1 MGALTDIGNLLIQ
14 TLFHLFLVAVLLRL
28 LLQMA
33 RADFYNPVSQFLVK
47 VTKPFLQ
54 PLRRLIP
61 GFLGVDMAAVVL
73 AIAVQMLATTLL
85 ITINGGSLVNPLY
98 LLVWGVL
105 GCIGIII
112 NIYFFAILAM
122 IIISWVA
129 PGSYNPFIL
138 LLNQITEPVLAPF
151 RKLLPSL
158 GGLDLSPILVFLSI
172 NVAQILLKHVAVATG
187 LHPQAFSLVIGL

>member
-1 MGALTDIGNLLIQ
+1 MGALTEIGNLVIQ
-14 TLFHLFLVAVLLRL
+14 TLFHFFLIAVLLRL
-28 LLQMA
+28 LLQVA

-54 PLRRLIP
+54 PLRRFIP
-61 GFLGVDMAAVVL
+61 GFLGIDMAAVVL

-85 ITINGGSLVNPLY
+85 VLINGGGFLNPFF
-98 LLVWGVL
+98 LLIWGVL
-105 GCIGIII
+105 GCLGVVV

-138 LLNQITEPVLAPF
+138 LINQITEPVLAPF
-151 RKLLPSL
+151 RKLLPPL

-172 NVAQILLKHVAVATG
+172 NVAQILLKHLAVATG
-187 LHPQAFSLVIGL
+187 LHPSLFSLVIGL

>member
-1 MGALTDIGNLLIQ
+1 MGALTEIGNLVIQ
-14 TLFHLFLVAVLLRL
+14 TFFHLFLIAVLMRL

-54 PLRRLIP
+54 PLRRVIP
-61 GFLGVDMAAVVL
+61 GFLGIDMAAVVL

-85 ITINGGSLVNPLY
+85 VSLNGGGFINPLS
-98 LLVWGVL
+98 LFIWAIL
-105 GCIGIII
+105 GCLGVVI
-112 NIYFFAILAM
+112 NIYFFAIIAM

-138 LLNQITEPVLAPF
+138 LLQQITEPVMAPF
-151 RKLLPSL
+151 RKLIPPL
-158 GGLDLSPILVFLSI
+158 GGLDLSPLLVFLSI
-172 NVAQILLKHVAVATG
+172 NVAQILLRHLAVASG
-187 LHPQAFSLVIGL
+187 LHPQFFSLVIGL